1 MTPNS
6 VKSLFLI
13 INKINGYI
21 KERNVF
27 KKKIEELI
35 RLIKANSDDQKYIE
49 IKFNSNNDLS
59 WKK

>member
-1 MTPNS
+1 M
-6 VKSLFLI
+6 
-13 INKINGYI
+13 
-21 KERNVF
+21 
-27 KKKIEELI
+27 EELI